1 LLAYRAGTRARSLR
15 EGHVTEA
22 GWASQPTATEMLRES
37 FERHAMIAA
46 RLSEAIACWEK
57 VLGKAQVITNPS
69 LLHQYL
75 TNVSQFAPPIVP
87 AILMPRTQ
95 EDVRHIVGI
104 ANAYQAPLYPVSTGK
119 NWGIGS
125 MLPVKDHCSI
135 VLLNQMQA
143 ILEVN
148 APLRYAVIEPGVTQ
162 KQLADYLHTVDRSL
176 TFNFTGAGTDTS
188 ILGNILDRGTGFLG
202 QRTQNLLAME
212 IVLGN
217 QQVVRTGFCHLYQS
231 LPEARPFYVHGVG
244 PDLNQLF
251 TQANYGIVTSA
262 AISLVPRKRYV
273 LAVARMDEDEVQQ
286 ALDIALKL
294 KDLSLTQD
302 GPLLL
307 NAGDPRFS
315 FLGVYTTRCA
325 SSQAWVCITR
335 LSGVDRVLAVQ
346 KDEVSQHFAPVCTQV
361 EFYDA
366 ADAGARS
373 RMPRSIQAILDILD
387 GHPTNFNLEAMA
399 RLNPHYN
406 GRDCDVDGNLSIP
419 GFVCVVPVVPLSGAL
434 TMPVLTL
441 VADVSKSFRV
451 RPGIS
456 FTPMSGLAM
465 EGFIRVYFDR
475 TNPSEV
481 ERAHAW
487 SQLMY
492 EQLTQ
497 KGYHSYRLSVHHMLQ
512 SAYRKDNAFFETIS
526 AIKRVLDPHAIISPG
541 RYL

>member
-1 LLAYRAGTRARSLR
+1 
-15 EGHVTEA
+15 
-22 GWASQPTATEMLRES
+22 
-37 FERHAMIAA
+37 
-46 RLSEAIACWEK
+46 
-57 VLGKAQVITNPS
+57 
-69 LLHQYL
+69 
-75 TNVSQFAPPIVP
+75 
-87 AILMPRTQ
+87 
-95 EDVRHIVGI
+95 
-104 ANAYQAPLYPVSTGK
+104 
-119 NWGIGS
+119 

-143 ILEVN
+143 IIEVN
-148 APLRYAVIEPGVTQ
+148 ASLRYAVIEPGVTQ
-162 KQLADYLHTVDRSL
+162 KQLADYLHTMDCSL

-217 QQVVRTGFCHLYQS
+217 QQVARTGFCHLYQS

-262 AISLVPRKRYV
+262 AISLVPRRRYV
-273 LAVARMDEDEVQQ
+273 LAVARMDEDDVQQ

-294 KDLSLTQD
+294 KDLSITQD

-315 FLGVYTTRCA
+315 FLGVYTTPCA

-335 LSGVDRVLAVQ
+335 LSGVDRVLAAQ
-346 KDEVSQHFAPVCTQV
+346 KYEVSQHFAPVCTQV

-406 GRDCDVDGNLSIP
+406 GRDFDVDGNLSIP

-497 KGYHSYRLSVHHMLQ
+497 KGYHAYRLSVNHMLQ